1 MLWLSH
7 EVNTCININYNAE
20 NEDYSKSNV
29 LHINHDDKK
38 DMRQN
43 IKNNARKADAY
54 KF

>member
-1 MLWLSH
+1 MKGTKMCGIPALWQGWGTSWGIH
-7 EVNTCININYNAE
+7 
-20 NEDYSKSNV
+20 DSNV

-38 DMRQN
+38 DIGQN